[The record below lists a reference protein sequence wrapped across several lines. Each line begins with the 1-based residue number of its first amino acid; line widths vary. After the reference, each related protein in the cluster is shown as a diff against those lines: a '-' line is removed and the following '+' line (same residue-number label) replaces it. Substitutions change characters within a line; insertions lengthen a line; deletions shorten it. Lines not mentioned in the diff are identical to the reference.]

1 MRDQRIAVLGAGNM
15 GRALVR
21 GMLKAEWAKPAN
33 FVATTRRAETA
44 TALAQESGIEAH
56 TDNKKAATGADV
68 VILGVKPQILPAL
81 LDEIRPAVRAG
92 TLVISIAAGVSTASI
107 EAALP
112 GASVVRSMPNLPV
125 HVDAGATAYC
135 FGAGVLRH
143 AASAADA
150 ADAHAKQRH
159 GATARAIFESV
170 GIAVEVDEYLMDA
183 VTGLSGTGP
192 MYVFQIIEG
201 LADAGVKVGLSRDV
215 AMALTIQT
223 VLGAAKMAQQ
233 TGEHPARLKDR
244 VTSPGGT
251 AITALHT
258 MERGGLRAILIDAV
272 EAATK
277 RSEELGRKAAEQ
289 RG

>member
-1 MRDQRIAVLGAGNM
+1 MNDQRVAVLGAGNM

-21 GMLKAEWAKPAN
+21 GMLKAEWASPAN
-33 FVATTRRAETA
+33 FVATTRRPETA
-44 TALAQESGIEAH
+44 AAMAAELGIEAH
-56 TDNKKAATGADV
+56 TDNRKAAANAD
-68 VILGVKPQILPAL
+68 ILIIGVKPQILPSL
-81 LDEIRPAVRAG
+81 LDEIRDSVKPG
-92 TLVISIAAGVSTASI
+92 QLVISIAAGVPTETI
-107 EAALP
+107 ETALP
-112 GASVVRSMPNLPV
+112 GASIVRTMPNLPV

-135 FGAGVLRH
+135 FGKY
-143 AASAADA
+143 
-150 ADAHAKQRH
+150 AKREH
-159 GATARAIFESV
+159 GEKARMIFESV

-223 VLGAAKMAQQ
+223 VLGAAKMAQMS
-233 TGEHPARLKDR
+233 GEHPARLKDR

-272 EAATK
+272 EAATN
-277 RSEELGRKAAEQ
+277 RSAELGKKAAEK
-289 RG
+289 R

>member
-1 MRDQRIAVLGAGNM
+1 MQDQRIAVLGAGNM

-21 GMLKAEWAKPAN
+21 GMLKAKWATPAN
-33 FVATTRRAETA
+33 FVATTRRADTA
-44 TALAQESGIEAH
+44 ATLAKDAGIEAH
-56 TDNKKAATGADV
+56 TDNRKAAAGADV
-68 VILGVKPQILPAL
+68 LILGVKPQILPDL
-81 LDEIRPAVRAG
+81 LAEIKPVVKPG
-92 TLVISIAAGVSTASI
+92 QLVLSIAAGVSTAAI

-135 FGAGVLRH
+135 FGA
-143 AASAADA
+143 
-150 ADAHAKQRH
+150 HAKREH
-159 GATARAIFESV
+159 GETARAIFESV

-215 AMALTIQT
+215 AMKLTVQT
-223 VLGAAKMAQQ
+223 VLGAAKMAQLSS
-233 TGEHPARLKDR
+233 EHPAQLKDR

-277 RSEELGRKAAEQ
+277 RSEELGKKAAEK
-289 RG
+289 R

>member
-1 MRDQRIAVLGAGNM
+1 MKDLRIAVLGAGNM

-21 GMLKAEWAKPAN
+21 GMLKARWATPAH
-33 FVATTRRAETA
+33 FTATTRRDETA
-44 TALAQESGIEAH
+44 AALAKETGIRVHA
-56 TDNKKAATGADV
+56 DNRRAAAEADV
-68 VILGVKPQILPAL
+68 VVLGVKPQILPQL
-81 LDEIRPAVRAG
+81 MEEIRPSSG
-92 TLVISIAAGVSTASI
+92 SGKLVISIAAGVSTASI

-112 GASVVRSMPNLPV
+112 GASVVRVMPNLPV

-135 FGAGVLRH
+135 LGK
-143 AASAADA
+143 AA
-150 ADAHAKQRH
+150 KPEH
-159 GATARAIFESV
+159 GEIARAIFESV
-170 GIAVEVDEYLMDA
+170 GLVVQVDEYLMDA

-192 MYVFQIIEG
+192 MYVFQLIEG

-215 AMALTIQT
+215 SMALTIQT
-223 VLGAAKMAQQ
+223 VLGAAKMAQLS
-233 TGEHPARLKDR
+233 GEHPAQLKDR

-277 RSEELGRKAAEQ
+277 RSEELGRKAEK
-289 RG
+289 R

>member
-1 MRDQRIAVLGAGNM
+1 MQGQRIAVLGAGNM

-21 GMLKAEWAKPAN
+21 GMLKAKWASPTN
-33 FVATTRRAETA
+33 FVATTRRPESAA
-44 TALAQESGIEAH
+44 ALAKETGIEVH
-56 TDNKKAATGADV
+56 TDNRKAASGADV
-68 VILGVKPQILPAL
+68 IVLAMKPQILPDVLA
-81 LDEIRPAVRAG
+81 EIRPVVRAG
-92 TLVISIAAGVSTASI
+92 QLVISIAAGVPTTAI
-107 EAALP
+107 EGALP

-135 FGAGVLRH
+135 F
-143 AASAADA
+143 AANAA
-150 ADAHAKQRH
+150 REH
-159 GATARAIFESV
+159 GAVARAIFESV
-170 GIAVEVDEYLMDA
+170 GVAVEVDEYLMDA

-233 TGEHPARLKDR
+233 SGEHPARLKDR

-277 RSEELGRKAAEQ
+277 RSEELGRKAAEKA
-289 RG
+289 

>member
-1 MRDQRIAVLGAGNM
+1 MHDRRIAVLGAGNM

-21 GMLKAEWAKPAN
+21 GMLKAKWASPRN
-33 FVATTRRAETA
+33 FVATTRRPETA
-44 TALAQESGIEAH
+44 AAFADETGIEIL
-56 TDNKKAATGADV
+56 TDNRKAAASADV
-68 VILGVKPQILPAL
+68 LVLGVKPQILPQL
-81 LDEIRPAVRAG
+81 LEEIHGVVKPG
-92 TLVISIAAGVSTASI
+92 TLVISIAAGVPTASI

-135 FGAGVLRH
+135 FGKH
-143 AASAADA
+143 AS
-150 ADAHAKQRH
+150 REH
-159 GATARAIFESV
+159 GAAARAIFESV

-223 VLGAAKMAQQ
+223 VLGAAKMAQS

-277 RSEELGRKAAEQ
+277 RSEELGRKAS
-289 RG
+289 GKDS

>member
-1 MRDQRIAVLGAGNM
+1 MKDQRIAVLGAGNM

-21 GMLKAEWAKPAN
+21 GMLKAHWATAKN
-33 FVATTRRAETA
+33 FVATTRRAESA
-44 TALAQESGIEAH
+44 AALAAELGIEAH
-56 TDNKKAATGADV
+56 TDNAKAAAGADV
-68 VILGVKPQILPAL
+68 VILGVKPQIMPQL
-81 LDEIRPAVRAG
+81 LDEVRPALREG
-92 TLVISIAAGVSTASI
+92 TLVLSIAAGVSTAAI

-125 HVDAGATAYC
+125 NVDAGATAYC
-135 FGAGVLRH
+135 FGAH
-143 AASAADA
+143 A
-150 ADAHAKQRH
+150 RREH
-159 GATARAIFESV
+159 GKEARAIFESV

-277 RSEELGRKAAEQ
+277 RSEELGKRAGQKP
-289 RG
+289 

>member
-1 MRDQRIAVLGAGNM
+1 MKTRRIAVLGAGNM

-21 GMLKAEWAKPAN
+21 GMLKAEWASGAS
-33 FVATTRRAETA
+33 FVATTRRPEMAA
-44 TALAQESGIEAH
+44 ALEKESGIRAH
-56 TDNKKAATGADV
+56 TDNLRAAKEADV
-68 VILGVKPQILPAL
+68 LILAVKPQILPQVME
-81 LDEIRPAVRAG
+81 EIREGVPPGR
-92 TLVISIAAGVSTASI
+92 LVISIAAGVSTAAI

-112 GASVVRSMPNLPV
+112 GASVVRAMPNLPV

-135 FGAGVLRH
+135 LGRH
-143 AASAADA
+143 ATPE
-150 ADAHAKQRH
+150 Q
-159 GATARAIFESV
+159 GEVARAIFESV
-170 GIAVEVDEYLMDA
+170 GLAVRVDEYLMDA

-215 AMALTIQT
+215 SMALTIQT
-223 VLGAAKMAQQ
+223 VLGAAKMAQAS
-233 TGEHPARLKDR
+233 GEHPAQLKDR

-272 EAATK
+272 EAAAK
-277 RSEELGRKAAEQ
+277 RSEELGRRAE
-289 RG
+289 RK

>member
-1 MRDQRIAVLGAGNM
+1 MQNERIAVLGAGNM

-21 GMLKAEWAKPAN
+21 GMLKAEWAQPEN

-44 TALAQESGIEAH
+44 AALAKETGVEAH
-56 TDNKKAATGADV
+56 TDNRKAASGASV
-68 VILGVKPQILPAL
+68 LILAVKPQILPAL
-81 LDEIRPAVRAG
+81 MEEIRTVVTPG
-92 TLVISIAAGVSTASI
+92 QLVISIAAGVPTSAI
-107 EAALP
+107 ELALP
-112 GASVVRSMPNLPV
+112 GVSVVRSMPNLPV

-135 FGAGVLRH
+135 FGA
-143 AASAADA
+143 
-150 ADAHAKQRH
+150 HAKRER
-159 GATARAIFESV
+159 GATVKAIFESV

-223 VLGAAKMAQQ
+223 VLGAAKLAQAS
-233 TGEHPARLKDR
+233 GEHPARLKDR

-251 AITALHT
+251 AITALHV

-272 EAATK
+272 EAATR
-277 RSEELGRKAAEQ
+277 RSEELGRKAIEK
-289 RG
+289 

>member
-1 MRDQRIAVLGAGNM
+1 MKDQRIGVLGAGNM

-21 GMLKAEWAKPAN
+21 GMLKAQWATPKN
-33 FVATTRRAETA
+33 FVATTRRADSA
-44 TALAQESGIEAH
+44 AALAAELGIEAH
-56 TDNKKAATGADV
+56 TDNAKAAAGADV
-68 VILGVKPQILPAL
+68 VVLGVKPQILPQI
-81 LDEIRPAVRAG
+81 LDEIRPALRPG

-125 HVDAGATAYC
+125 NVDAGATAYC
-135 FGAGVLRH
+135 FGA
-143 AASAADA
+143 
-150 ADAHAKQRH
+150 HAKREH
-159 GATARAIFESV
+159 GAHARAIFESV

-277 RSEELGRKAAEQ
+277 RSEELGKKAHQ
-289 RG
+289 TP